1 MYSHYELIFDVV
13 TRDALVVI
21 DGKIH
26 RLDGPFGTRED
37 AEAAA
42 DQLKLRLA
50 NPIDT
55 VAAAQGR
62 AKAAFVSLE
71 RAEIGR

>member
-1 MYSHYELIFDVV
+1 LYNHYELIFDVV

-21 DGKIH
+21 DGKMY

-42 DQLKLRLA
+42 DVLKLALA
-50 NPIDT
+50 DPIQT
-55 VAAAQGR
+55 GAAA
-62 AKAAFVSLE
+62 
-71 RAEIGR
+71 